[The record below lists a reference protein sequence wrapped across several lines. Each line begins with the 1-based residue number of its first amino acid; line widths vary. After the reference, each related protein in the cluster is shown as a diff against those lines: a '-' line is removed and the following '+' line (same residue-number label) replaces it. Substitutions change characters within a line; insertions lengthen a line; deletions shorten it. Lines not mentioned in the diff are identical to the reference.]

1 MKKNSLLIFIFILLA
16 NCSTY
21 KPLINPE
28 SSRDKWNGNNIAGG
42 YYKDLQACEYF
53 YDENTGVGT
62 KVLGLG
68 DKTGFIKKCMN
79 DYGYSIL
86 R

>member
-1 MKKNSLLIFIFILLA
+1 MKNSIFIFLFILLA

-28 SSRDKWNGNNIAGG
+28 SSKDKWNGNVIAGN
-42 YYKDLQACEYF
+42 YYKDLQACEYI
-53 YDENTGVGT
+53 YDENTGLGT

-68 DKTGFIKKCMN
+68 DRTGFIKKCMN

>member
-1 MKKNSLLIFIFILLA
+1 MKNSIFIFLFILLA

-28 SSRDKWNGNNIAGG
+28 SSKDKWNGDVIAGN
-42 YYKDLQACEYF
+42 YYKDLQACEYI

-68 DKTGFIKKCMN
+68 DRTGFIKKCMN

>member
-1 MKKNSLLIFIFILLA
+1 MNRFILILCLLVLT
-16 NCSTY
+16 NCSY
-21 KPLINPE
+21 KPLVNPE
-28 SSRDKWNGNNIAGG
+28 TSRDKWSGNSIAGN
-42 YYKDLQACEYF
+42 YYKDLQACEYI

-68 DKTGFIKKCMN
+68 DRTGFIKKCMN

>member
-1 MKKNSLLIFIFILLA
+1 MKNSIFIFLFILLA

-28 SSRDKWNGNNIAGG
+28 SSKDKWNGNVIAGN
-42 YYKDLQACEYF
+42 YYKDLQACEYIF
-53 YDENTGVGT
+53 DENTGIGT

-68 DKTGFIKKCMN
+68 DRTGFIKKCMN

>member
-1 MKKNSLLIFIFILLA
+1 MKNSIFIFLFILLA
-16 NCSTY
+16 NCSAY

-28 SSRDKWNGNNIAGG
+28 SSRDKWSGDNIAGG
-42 YYKDLQACEYF
+42 YYKDLQACEYIF
-53 YDENTGVGT
+53 DENTGIGT

-68 DKTGFIKKCMN
+68 DRTNFIKKCMN